1 MNAPLRVV
9 IAVGLLSGIWG
20 LLIYSQT
27 VTGIPDLSNSFSV
40 LRYYWFGAC
49 FIGPII
55 GLVRVSILLLK
66 KLTNTWRI
74 IVGLVVVAVSVQP
87 LQLLISLALVVLLSR
102 PLSSGA
108 QSVRPTIFS

>member
-1 MNAPLRVV
+1 M
-9 IAVGLLSGIWG
+9 
-20 LLIYSQT
+20 
-27 VTGIPDLSNSFSV
+27 
-40 LRYYWFGAC
+40 RYYWFGVY

-55 GLVRVSILLLK
+55 GLVRVSILFLK
-66 KLTNTWRI
+66 ELTSTWRI
-74 IVGLVVVAVSVQP
+74 IAGSLVVAVSVQC